1 VNTKTA
7 SNAQHSQKNAR
18 IAKAMQAKATQPKA
32 ANVKTNVVKTKS
44 VKTAKAQMPTAP
56 VAKPTP
62 PKRATR
68 KQTTPKPTPQTDE
81 QIITAKAELLVKN
94 AEMEQAERVQA
105 AIDAA
110 LELAADVTADLSADK
125 PAPTEPTTP
134 AVKAP
139 SKSDA
144 RKLVSDTS
152 DQTGQQIVMR
162 AGALKA
168 ALKNVDRARGKG
180 SSIPVLSHIL
190 IESLDAE
197 TLRFTA
203 TDLNFTLWHL
213 AQAKVLQSG
222 KVCVP
227 HLLGDLLVRV
237 NDDVLVTLTTDAK
250 TYLTRIEAGRLNVS
264 LKSLDAGEFPPATAF
279 NGKSIVVGAD
289 MTHEA
294 VNEIVKR
301 IVPCVATDDSRPV
314 LQGVYVS
321 GKFPTTSGQNVTL
334 EFSSADGFRLAVLER
349 DVTVHFDADQP
360 LDSLGLIVPAKVF
373 AETLKIA
380 TDEAKPIQF
389 LFHLQ
394 LDKKGVLEYGMV
406 QVETNAGGLRMN
418 LIDGNFPDFNQIVPN
433 PVPSLPYL
441 PLAVEP
447 ALAALQR
454 VNLISETHCARLTVK
469 ADHVLIAASSADTG
483 DVTEI
488 IPATFDPAWQ
498 PENNFEIAFNADF
511 LSDALRAASFN
522 NGGSGGQLQHP
533 IALRVT
539 TSSAPG
545 YIALPRYRHV
555 MMPMHVGDTVQPKAD
570 KSSTL
575 KRSDE
580 APTPTNETPKPD
592 ETPQAESDD
601 SAPVSAESAA
611 SKAKAKDKV
620 KPAPKPTN
628 AATNK
633 KSK

>member
-1 VNTKTA
+1 MNTKL
-7 SNAQHSQKNAR
+7 QKENTR
-18 IAKAMQAKATQPKA
+18 IAKAMQAKSANGKATDI
-32 ANVKTNVVKTKS
+32 KTKA
-44 VKTAKAQMPTAP
+44 VKTAKAQTPTAP

-62 PKRATR
+62 PKRAAR
-68 KQTTPKPTPQTDE
+68 KQTTPKPQAPKPAQQTEE

-94 AEMEQAERVQA
+94 AKMEQAAREQA

-110 LELAADVTADLSADK
+110 LELAANVTADLSADK
-125 PAPTEPTTP
+125 ISPSSIEAPTPTEPTTP
-134 AVKAP
+134 AVKVP
-139 SKSDA
+139 GKSDA
-144 RKLVSDTS
+144 RKLVSDPS
-152 DQTGQQIVMR
+152 AETGQQIVMR

-180 SSIPVLSHIL
+180 STIPVLSHIL
-190 IESLDAE
+190 IESLDSE

-213 AQAKVLQSG
+213 AQAKVLQQG

-227 HLLGDLLVRV
+227 HLLGDLLARV
-237 NDDVLVTLTTDAK
+237 NDDLLVTLTTDAK
-250 TYLTRIEAGRLNVS
+250 TYRTRIEAGRLNVT
-264 LKSLDAGEFPPATAF
+264 LKSMDPSEFPPATAF
-279 NGKSIVVGAD
+279 NGKSIVVGTD
-289 MTHEA
+289 MTHDA
-294 VNEIVKR
+294 VSEIVKR
-301 IVPCVATDDSRPV
+301 IVPFVATDDSRPV

-321 GKFPTTSGQNVTL
+321 GKFPNASGQNATL

-349 DVTVHFDADQP
+349 DVTMHFDKDQT
-360 LDSLGLIVPAKVF
+360 LDSIGLIVPAKVF

-380 TDEAKPIQF
+380 SDEAKPIQF

-418 LIDGNFPDFNQIVPN
+418 LIDGSFPDFNQIVPN

-441 PLAVEP
+441 PLAVDP

-454 VNLISETHCARLTVK
+454 VNLISETHCARLTAK
-469 ADHVLIAASSADTG
+469 ADHILVAASSADTG
-483 DVTEI
+483 DVAET
-488 IPATFDPAWQ
+488 IPATFDSAWQ

-522 NGGSGGQLQHP
+522 NGAHP
-533 IALRVT
+533 IALRVQ

-545 YIALPRYRHV
+545 FIALPRYRLV

-580 APTPTNETPKPD
+580 TPKPD
-592 ETPQAESDD
+592 ETPQAESDA
-601 SAPVSAESAA
+601 SAPVSKAKPESAA

>member
-1 VNTKTA
+1 L
-7 SNAQHSQKNAR
+7 S
-18 IAKAMQAKATQPKA
+18 
-32 ANVKTNVVKTKS
+32 
-44 VKTAKAQMPTAP
+44 
-56 VAKPTP
+56 
-62 PKRATR
+62 
-68 KQTTPKPTPQTDE
+68 
-81 QIITAKAELLVKN
+81 
-94 AEMEQAERVQA
+94 
-105 AIDAA
+105 
-110 LELAADVTADLSADK
+110 ADKLPADLSADK
-125 PAPTEPTTP
+125 PAPTKPTTP

-144 RKLVSDTS
+144 RKLVSDPS
-152 DQTGQQIVMR
+152 AETGQQIVMR

-197 TLRFTA
+197 SLRFTA

-213 AQAKVLQSG
+213 AQAKVLRPG

-227 HLLGDLLVRV
+227 HLLGDLLARV
-237 NDDVLVTLTTDAK
+237 NDDVLVTLTTDAQ

-314 LQGVYVS
+314 LQGVHVS
-321 GKFPTTSGQNVTL
+321 GKFPATSGQNVTL

-349 DVTVHFDADQP
+349 DVTLHFDADQP

-469 ADHVLIAASSADTG
+469 TDHVLIAASSADTG

-555 MMPMHVGDTVQPKAD
+555 MMPMHIGKDDSPKMQAKPEAQTEPQANTPKA
-570 KSSTL
+570 
-575 KRSDE
+575 
-580 APTPTNETPKPD
+580 ETPKAQVND
-592 ETPQAESDD
+592 KASAPQAK
-601 SAPVSAESAA
+601 ANGQMPKPNTKPAA
-611 SKAKAKDKV
+611 TANGKNKPIVKPV
-620 KPAPKPTN
+620 KPAKQKPN
-628 AATNK
+628 
-633 KSK
+633 

>member
-1 VNTKTA
+1 MNTKL
-7 SNAQHSQKNAR
+7 QKENAR
-18 IAKAMQAKATQPKA
+18 IAKAIQAKS
-32 ANVKTNVVKTKS
+32 ANAKTNVVKTKS
-44 VKTAKAQMPTAP
+44 VKTAKAQTPIAP
-56 VAKPTP
+56 APKPQAP
-62 PKRATR
+62 AKRAAR
-68 KQTTPKPTPQTDE
+68 KQITPKPTPQTEE
-81 QIITAKAELLVKN
+81 QIITAKAELLVQN
-94 AEMEQAERVQA
+94 AEMEQAARDQA

-110 LELAADVTADLSADK
+110 LELAADVTANLSADK
-125 PAPTEPTTP
+125 PAPTVQAES
-134 AVKAP
+134 VP
-139 SKSDA
+139 SEK
-144 RKLVSDTS
+144 
-152 DQTGQQIVMR
+152 TGQQIVIR

-190 IESLDAE
+190 IEALDAE
-197 TLRFTA
+197 SLRFTA

-213 AQAKVLQSG
+213 AQAKVLRPG

-227 HLLGDLLVRV
+227 HLLGDLLARV

-264 LKSLDAGEFPPATAF
+264 LKSLDASEFPPATAF

-301 IVPCVATDDSRPV
+301 IVPCVATDDARPV

-321 GKFPTTSGQNVTL
+321 GKFPATSGQNVTL

-349 DVTVHFDADQP
+349 DVTLHFDADQP

-469 ADHVLIAASSADTG
+469 ADHVLVAASSADTG
-483 DVTEI
+483 DVAEI

-498 PENNFEIAFNADF
+498 PEENFEIAFNADF
-511 LSDALRAASFN
+511 LSDALRAAAFN
-522 NGGSGGQLQHP
+522 NGAHP

-539 TSSAPG
+539 TSSTPG

-555 MMPMHVGDTVQPKAD
+555 MMPMHIGDTVQPKAD
-570 KSSTL
+570 K
-575 KRSDE
+575 
-580 APTPTNETPKPD
+580 PTPTNETPKPD
-592 ETPQAESDD
+592 ETPQAEPDA
-601 SAPVSAESAA
+601 SAPVSKAKPESAA

-620 KPAPKPTN
+620 KPAPKTTN

>member
-1 VNTKTA
+1 VNTKL
-7 SNAQHSQKNAR
+7 QKENAR
-18 IAKAMQAKATQPKA
+18 IAKAIQAKS
-32 ANVKTNVVKTKS
+32 ANAKTNVVKTKS
-44 VKTAKAQMPTAP
+44 VKTAKAQTPIAP
-56 VAKPTP
+56 APKPQAP
-62 PKRATR
+62 AKRAAR
-68 KQTTPKPTPQTDE
+68 KQITPKPTPQTEE
-81 QIITAKAELLVKN
+81 QIITAKAELLVQN
-94 AEMEQAERVQA
+94 AEMEQAARDQA

-110 LELAADVTADLSADK
+110 LELAADVTANLSADK
-125 PAPTEPTTP
+125 PAPTVQAES
-134 AVKAP
+134 VP
-139 SKSDA
+139 SEK
-144 RKLVSDTS
+144 
-152 DQTGQQIVMR
+152 TGQQIVIR

-190 IESLDAE
+190 IEALDAE
-197 TLRFTA
+197 SLRFTA

-213 AQAKVLQSG
+213 AQAKVLRPG

-227 HLLGDLLVRV
+227 HLLGDLLARV

-264 LKSLDAGEFPPATAF
+264 LKSLDASEFPPATAF

-301 IVPCVATDDSRPV
+301 IVPCVATDDARPV

-321 GKFPTTSGQNVTL
+321 GKFPATSGQNVTL

-349 DVTVHFDADQP
+349 DVTLHFDADQP

-469 ADHVLIAASSADTG
+469 ADHVLVAASSADTG
-483 DVTEI
+483 DVAEI

-498 PENNFEIAFNADF
+498 PEENFEIAFNADF
-511 LSDALRAASFN
+511 LSDALRAAAFN
-522 NGGSGGQLQHP
+522 NGAHP

-539 TSSAPG
+539 TSSTPG

-555 MMPMHVGDTVQPKAD
+555 MMPMHIGDTVQPKAD
-570 KSSTL
+570 K
-575 KRSDE
+575 
-580 APTPTNETPKPD
+580 PTPTNETPKPD
-592 ETPQAESDD
+592 ETPQAEPDA
-601 SAPVSAESAA
+601 SAPVSKAKPESAA

-620 KPAPKPTN
+620 KPAPKTTN